1 MKERDKAIARDLSE
15 TDISYIPDRQ
25 FRIMI
30 KILIGLGKRV
40 EDMSETLNSE
50 IRNNR
55 DKTLNK

>member
-40 EDMSETLNSE
+40 EDMSETL
-50 IRNNR
+50 R
-55 DKTLNK
+55 DKE